1 LILVKD
7 KSDNDAANIKTFFD
21 DYAEDFSSI
30 YKEDEKKRSA
40 FNKAMDKLYRKD
52 IEIRFDT
59 TIALTEK
66 DSIKSVLDIGCG
78 PGHFVV
84 KFLEQGKDVTALDIA
99 PSMLDIT
106 KKRVELMKINSKFE
120 TILADYA
127 EYDFSSKFD
136 AVCAMGFFDYMQD
149 PVKILKK
156 LLTETN
162 KELYLYFPDDKGW
175 LAWQRKL
182 RYKLRNC
189 PLYFYS
195 KEYLEFC
202 LKEAD
207 CFHLAEIRET
217 DRGFY
222 VIIRK

>member
-1 LILVKD
+1 MSNEKGN
-7 KSDNDAANIKTFFD
+7 NDAVNISSFFN

-30 YKEDEKKRSA
+30 YKEDIKKRSS
-40 FNKAMDKLYRKD
+40 FNKKMDQLFRKD
-52 IEIRFDT
+52 IEIRFDA

-84 KFLEQGKDVTALDIA
+84 KFLEQGKEVTALDIA
-99 PSMLDIT
+99 PSMLEIT
-106 KKRVELMKINSKFE
+106 KKRVKSMQINSKFE

-127 EYDFSSKFD
+127 EYEFSNKFD
-136 AVCAMGFFDYMQD
+136 AVCVMGFFDYVQE

-162 KELYLYFPDDKGW
+162 KELYLYFPDNKGW
-175 LAWQRKL
+175 LAWQRKI

-189 PLYFYS
+189 PLFLYS
-195 KEYLEFC
+195 KDHLDAC

-207 CFHLAEIRET
+207 CFHLAEIRDT
-217 DRGFY
+217 DRGYY

>member
-1 LILVKD
+1 VTND
-7 KSDNDAANIKTFFD
+7 KSNNDAAEIKTFFD

-66 DSIKSVLDIGCG
+66 DSIKTVLDIGCG

-99 PSMLDIT
+99 PSMLEIT
-106 KKRVELMKINSKFE
+106 KQRVDSMQINSKFE

-127 EYDFSSKFD
+127 EYEFANKFD
-136 AVCAMGFFDYMQD
+136 AVCVMGFFDYVQE

-175 LAWQRKL
+175 LAWQRKI
-182 RYKLRNC
+182 RYGWRNC
-189 PLYFYS
+189 PLYLYS
-195 KEYLEFC
+195 KEYLDEI

-207 CFHLAEIRET
+207 CFHLAEIKET
-217 DRGFY
+217 DRGYF
-222 VIIRK
+222 VTVRK

>member
-1 LILVKD
+1 MAKD
-7 KSDNDAANIKTFFD
+7 KSNSDAANITTFFD

-30 YKEDEKKRSA
+30 YKEDVKKRSA

-106 KKRVELMKINSKFE
+106 KKRVELMQINSKFE

-127 EYDFSSKFD
+127 EYEFPSKFD
-136 AVCAMGFFDYMQD
+136 AVCVMGFFDYVQE

-162 KELYLYFPDDKGW
+162 KELYLYFPDNKGW
-175 LAWQRKL
+175 LSWQRKI
-182 RYKLRNC
+182 RYRLRNC

-195 KEYLEFC
+195 KDYLNIC

-217 DRGFY
+217 DRGYY